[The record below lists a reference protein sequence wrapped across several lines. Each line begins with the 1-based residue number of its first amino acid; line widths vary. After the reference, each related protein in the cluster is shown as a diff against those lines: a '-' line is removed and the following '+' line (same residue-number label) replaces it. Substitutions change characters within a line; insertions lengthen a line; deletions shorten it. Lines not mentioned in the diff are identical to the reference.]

1 MLLVLGIRHSLPL
14 ARGNRVLGYQR
25 AMVIIDVE
33 PAFIIFCYDLPLYVL
48 RRYTVE
54 GA

>member
-1 MLLVLGIRHSLPL
+1 MLRIRHPLPL
-14 ARGNRVLGYQR
+14 AQGNRVLCYQR
-25 AMVIIDVE
+25 AMIIIDVE
-33 PAFIIFCYDLPLYVL
+33 PAIVVPRYDLLLYVL